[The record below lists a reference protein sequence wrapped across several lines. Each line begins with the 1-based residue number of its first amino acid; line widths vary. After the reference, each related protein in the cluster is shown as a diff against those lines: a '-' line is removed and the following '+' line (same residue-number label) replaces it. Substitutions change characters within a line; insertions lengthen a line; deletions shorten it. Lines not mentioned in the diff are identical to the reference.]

1 MCYDQNNYLIPDFLD
16 ISKEIIEGRQMEEA
30 EKNQRKNKQVLAYS

>member
-1 MCYDQNNYLIPDFLD
+1 MYELPENFLD

-30 EKNQRKNKQVLAYS
+30 EKNRKKK